1 MNLKKWELKNYP
13 LKILVDTIYIHSLGG
28 KVLLDFFLKSISSNN
43 LNEYFFL
50 FDSRLEK
57 KLFIEINEKNYK
69 ILNASE
75 SERKTFYKKN
85 NSLFRAIFCFANV
98 PPPIRLNIRTFIY
111 FHNDLLIDFKQTNF
125 SLLKKSVFLLKRLYI
140 KFNDRDNYNWIVQ
153 TGLIKNK
160 LRKKIVNNKNRIR
173 VLPFYF
179 DDFKNLKKEKLSNSF
194 LYVSGFL
201 PHKNHDRLIK
211 AFVLAAKK
219 FKNNIHLNLT
229 LKNDDFINLMKPF
242 SKIPSNLFIENLGVL
257 NLEGINL
264 AYENNQNLIFP
275 SLKESFGLPLI
286 EATLKNLNVI
296 TSNLD
301 YVNYVIKPSL
311 SFNPLDIDDISN
323 SINNILTLDTYEK
336 PKLISKNKIDE
347 LINLLTSV

>member
-1 MNLKKWELKNYP
+1 MNLNRWELKNYP

-28 KVLLDFFLKSISSNN
+28 KALLDFFIKSISSNN

-57 KLFIEINEKNYK
+57 KLFEEINEKNYK

-85 NSLFRAIFCFANV
+85 NSSFRAIFCFANV
-98 PPPIRLNIRTFIY
+98 PPPISLKVDTYIY
-111 FHNDLLIDFKQTNF
+111 FHNDLLIDLKQTNF

-140 KFNDRDNYNWIVQ
+140 KFINRDNINWIVQ
-153 TGLIKNK
+153 TEQIKYK
-160 LRKKIVNNKNRIR
+160 LSKKIVNNKNRIR

-179 DDFKNLKKEKLSNSF
+179 DNFKELKNEKQTNSF

-211 AFVLAAKK
+211 AFVISAENHKE
-219 FKNNIHLNLT
+219 NIFLNLT
-229 LKNDDFINLMKPF
+229 LKSEDFIHLMKSF
-242 SKIPSNLFIENLGVL
+242 IKIPSNLIIKNLGVL
-257 NLEGINL
+257 DLEEINL
-264 AYENNQNLIFP
+264 AYEKNQNLIFP

-296 TSNLD
+296 TTNLD
-301 YVNYVIKPSL
+301 YVSYVIEPTL
-311 SFNPLDIDDISN
+311 IFDPLDIEDISN
-323 SINNILTLDTYEK
+323 SILKTLTLKRLKK
-336 PKLISKNKIDE
+336 PKLVSKNKVDE
-347 LINLLTSV
+347 LIKILTSV